1 MIGSVAANCLVSSY
15 QPSAFDNLNL
25 QPPFSSMYSA
35 QPGFP
40 RPFRQ
45 KQIPSTTGF
54 IIKKSNIEIAIA
66 GWAFTLLA

>member
-1 MIGSVAANCLVSSY
+1 
-15 QPSAFDNLNL
+15 
-25 QPPFSSMYSA
+25 

-54 IIKKSNIEIAIA
+54 FIKKSNIEIAIA
-66 GWAFTLLA
+66 GWAFTLLG